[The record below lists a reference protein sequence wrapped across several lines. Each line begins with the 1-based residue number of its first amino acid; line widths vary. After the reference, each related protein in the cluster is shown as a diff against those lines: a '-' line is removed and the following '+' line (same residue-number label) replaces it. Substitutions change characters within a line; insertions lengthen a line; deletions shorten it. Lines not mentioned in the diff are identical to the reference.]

1 MKQTIIFTIFTAA
14 LLGGCAPH
22 GGGQT
27 ISAVYKYRE
36 LNPPRTNAIGREVT
50 SGGAIGPVVVYK
62 VNDRN
67 TTRETVVDE
76 ISKESFDRYDAQIE
90 AAVKQVELNLGGNYE
105 ASRKLTG
112 QKLEVLT
119 LQNIIGSD
127 EEGQQNSFVA
137 ERTFVYECITAASS
151 VVTVT
156 SKTGAMVGVDVSE
169 IAKAFGV
176 DKAKLEIGSSPSKPD
191 TLEVKVN
198 NPNVCLGYR
207 SARLIDDNRFMLFRN
222 INDYYV
228 NFSVG
233 SGTKLKNV
241 TQLRVGES
249 TNPRKPQFIGS
260 NPVNTP
266 EYRIT
271 VSRNAKDPQK
281 LDLSV
286 CSTPFGSRAYVCV
299 PLDNRG
305 GDGIW
310 NSSQYFIEAYSY
322 ADGSWKVINLDLNAY
337 QQDDQVFFN
346 YARMRYPQYKL
357 KIQ

>member
-1 MKQTIIFTIFTAA
+1 MKQFVVCTIGAVA
-14 LLGGCAPH
+14 LLSGC
-22 GGGQT
+22 GSLDGNQT
-27 ISAVYKYRE
+27 VGAAYRYSE
-36 LNPPRTNAIGREVT
+36 LSPPRATAIGREVT
-50 SGGAIGPVVVYK
+50 SDGRIGPVVYK
-62 VNDRN
+62 VSDKN
-67 TTRETVVDE
+67 TTREAVVDE
-76 ISKESFDRYDAQIE
+76 ISKESFDQYDTKIE
-90 AAVKQVELNLGGNYE
+90 AAVKQVGLELGSNYE

-112 QKLEVLT
+112 TKLEVVT

-127 EEGQQNSFVA
+127 DEGQQNSFVA

-156 SKTGAMVGVDVSE
+156 SKIGATVGIDASA
-169 IAKAFGV
+169 IAKAYGV
-176 DKAKLEIGSSPSKPD
+176 DKAKLEIGSNPAKPD

-207 SARLIDDNRFMLFRN
+207 SARLVDDNSYMIFRN
-222 INDYYV
+222 INDFYV
-228 NFSVG
+228 SFSVG
-233 SGTKLKNV
+233 TGTQLKNV
-241 TQLRVGES
+241 TQLKAGES
-249 TNPRKPQFIGS
+249 TNPRKPQFIGP
-260 NPVNTP
+260 NPTNSP

-271 VSRNAKDPQK
+271 ASRNVKDPK
-281 LDLSV
+281 RLDLSV

-310 NSSQYFIEAYSY
+310 NSSQYFVEAYSY
-322 ADGSWKVINLDLNAY
+322 ADGRWKVINLDLNAY
-337 QQDDQVFFN
+337 QQGDQVVFN